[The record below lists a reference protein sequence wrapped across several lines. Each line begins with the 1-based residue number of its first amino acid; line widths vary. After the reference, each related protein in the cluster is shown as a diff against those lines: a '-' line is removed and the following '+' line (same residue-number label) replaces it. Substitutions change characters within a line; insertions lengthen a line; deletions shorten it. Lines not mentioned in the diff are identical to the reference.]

1 MDFTHVSIASNLF
14 STRLIFTEPG
24 TPNGTTR
31 QSTTVGVG
39 VMLDA
44 TTTRWALRLLGIV
57 YPGYLTYKTL
67 EHDRKRGENQR
78 GWCIY
83 WAVAS
88 AWLGCVAPVLDV
100 VFDGRVALYGES
112 KVRAKCVRA

>member
-1 MDFTHVSIASNLF
+1 
-14 STRLIFTEPG
+14 
-24 TPNGTTR
+24 
-31 QSTTVGVG
+31 
-39 VMLDA
+39 MLDA

-88 AWLGCVAPVLDV
+88 AWLGCVAPVLDL

-112 KVRAKCVRA
+112 KVRTGVRAVHACVNQRLTNENSSRLRCTSGTPVSKAPCTSTIDS

>member
-1 MDFTHVSIASNLF
+1 
-14 STRLIFTEPG
+14 
-24 TPNGTTR
+24 
-31 QSTTVGVG
+31 
-39 VMLDA
+39 MLDA

-88 AWLGCVAPVLDV
+88 AWLGCVAPVLDL

-112 KVRAKCVRA
+112 KVRARGQFRRLARAMTIGGGRLKGNRLTDERT